1 MKKLLCIIIFFLTF
15 LSSSVFAQS
24 YATSFS
30 LSSEIN
36 NLFYSKKTDSFYY
49 SIVSENQNIEGFY
62 IYSQQEQVLKR
73 LFCPSCEF
81 IMEKAEALIKDTE
94 KPDYEAFFS
103 FLYSFADNGTD
114 PVFAYKDFDGSWLF
128 EEAALEKFYENRGWT
143 DDFAEP
149 FYNNATPEGRF
160 RLERVLF
167 DKNKGFENP
176 ETAFSY
182 NGYPEL
188 LNNIRINKVQEG
200 FFIENDAGIYYME
213 KKQDGSGRLCIF
225 LDSDN
230 SLEYIVVSELNG
242 VVLKYDPSILQTR
255 KNSFVFTTLDSEC
268 VYYNCTTGEVS
279 TFLDEASLN
288 KYLKK
293 IDVESQPEFV
303 MLKLIAFIFAAVSII
318 LVLLIIISK
327 IVYRINQANPAK
339 RKYTFTQ
346 KEFNQKIFAVQENE
360 RKKISRD
367 IHDTV
372 IQDIRVLGLE
382 SDLIKLT
389 PEDTQNNEHK
399 KKIQQISTDCII
411 KLRNICYN
419 LAPAELSGHTDDDS
433 SKIQLV
439 SMLNTLSTQFTIR
452 THIPCCVKVKDDFNY
467 PPFEHSVTENLF
479 RVVQEALTNIEKHSY
494 ATSVSIFIKSKIKAE
509 KEYMIIYISDDGVGC
524 DTKQLNLKNDQHR
537 GLRNMKERMELIGG
551 QIDFFSKPNE
561 GLEITLTVAV
571 PAVPTVPEPVE
582 GVEGQSKGVL

>member
-1 MKKLLCIIIFFLTF
+1 MKARSLSLSKGICWNNFMKKLLCIIIFFLTF
-15 LSSSVFAQS
+15 LSSSVFPQS
-24 YATSFS
+24 YATSF
-30 LSSEIN
+30 LISSEIR
-36 NLFYSKKTDSFYY
+36 NLYYSKKTDSFYY

-62 IYSQQEQVLKR
+62 IYSQQEQALKR

-81 IMEKAEALIKDTE
+81 IVEKAEALIKDTE

-103 FLYSFADNGTD
+103 LLYSFADNGTD

-128 EEAALEKFYENRGWT
+128 EEAALEKFYENRGWK

-160 RLERVLF
+160 RLERVLV
-167 DKNKGFENP
+167 DRNKGLENS
-176 ETAFSY
+176 ESAFTY
-182 NGYPEL
+182 NGHPEL
-188 LNNIRINKVQEG
+188 LNNVRINKVSEG
-200 FFIENDAGIYYME
+200 FFLENDAGIYYME
-213 KKQDGSGRLCIF
+213 KKQDGTGRLCTF
-225 LDSDN
+225 SSFDN
-230 SLEYIVVSELNG
+230 FINYSVVSELNEIA
-242 VVLKYDPSILQTR
+242 LKYDS
-255 KNSFVFTTLDSEC
+255 SFVQSKNDSFIFTTLDSEY
-268 VYYNCTTGEVS
+268 VYYNCATGEVNIIP
-279 TFLDEASLN
+279 DEASLH
-288 KYLKK
+288 KFLKK
-293 IDVESQPEFV
+293 IEVENQPEFV

-346 KEFNQKIFAVQENE
+346 KEFNQKIFSVQENE

-452 THIPCCVKVKDDFNY
+452 THIPCSVKVKDDFNY
-467 PPFEHSVTENLF
+467 PPFEHT
-479 RVVQEALTNIEKHSY
+479 
-494 ATSVSIFIKSKIKAE
+494 
-509 KEYMIIYISDDGVGC
+509 
-524 DTKQLNLKNDQHR
+524 
-537 GLRNMKERMELIGG
+537 
-551 QIDFFSKPNE
+551 
-561 GLEITLTVAV
+561 IT
-571 PAVPTVPEPVE
+571 
-582 GVEGQSKGVL
+582 